1 MTDLRYKPR
10 TILAWVREFRK
21 LDGYLKRDGR
31 GLHERGWIMS
41 EEDLVLK
48 LMKWLKNLK
57 RVSVKKVREYIN
69 NVLLAREEVSRWALL
84 FVTIRADVWC
94 PTYVPGSN
102 HGVKPLFNSPP
113 GGATAPQLILDEYKH
128 THVHLFSERARLAP
142 PWLLTSSHVNTAS
155 VYYLLDLSSFSL
167 LSTLFCTFVF
177 SFSLV

>member
-1 MTDLRYKPR
+1 MTDLRYKPK

-69 NVLLAREEVSRWALL
+69 NVLLAREGGNLRNSSIDSKAPL
-84 FVTIRADVWC
+84 IRRGRNGRNW
-94 PTYVPGSN
+94 
-102 HGVKPLFNSPP
+102 
-113 GGATAPQLILDEYKH
+113 
-128 THVHLFSERARLAP
+128 
-142 PWLLTSSHVNTAS
+142 
-155 VYYLLDLSSFSL
+155 
-167 LSTLFCTFVF
+167 
-177 SFSLV
+177 